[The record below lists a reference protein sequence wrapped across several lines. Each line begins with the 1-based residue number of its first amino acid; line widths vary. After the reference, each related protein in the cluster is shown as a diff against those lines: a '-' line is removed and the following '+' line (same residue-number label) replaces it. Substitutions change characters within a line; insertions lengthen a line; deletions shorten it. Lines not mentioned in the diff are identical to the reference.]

1 MDFIEY
7 PTANYNSYCDE
18 DFANEYYE
26 SRLNAD
32 VWDTASKETA
42 LITAFRSIQELNL
55 DITFD
60 DDGVISTDVYTTSEA
75 ETILQDLRFAQ
86 LEQTLHELNTDL
98 DVQQVLSLNL
108 SGLAVRMPDKQP
120 ERHSPRALAIL
131 RPYLIAKTVTRYR

>member
-7 PTANYNSYCDE
+7 PNTGYNSYCDE
-18 DFANEYYE
+18 DFANEYFE

-55 DITFD
+55 DITFN
-60 DDGVISTDVYTTSEA
+60 DDGIISSDVYTTSEA
-75 ETILQDLRFAQ
+75 EAILQDLRFAQ
-86 LEQTLHELNTDL
+86 LEQVLHELNTDL

-108 SGLAVRMPDKQP
+108 SGLAVRMPNKQP
-120 ERHSPRALAIL
+120 ERFSPRALAIL
-131 RPYLIAKTVTRYR
+131 RSYLIAKTVTRFR

>member
-7 PTANYNSYCDE
+7 PNTGYNSYCDE
-18 DFANEYYE
+18 DFANEYFE

-55 DITFD
+55 DITFN
-60 DDGVISTDVYTTSEA
+60 DDGIISSDVYTTSEA

-86 LEQTLHELNTDL
+86 LEQCIWELQNDL
-98 DVQQVLSLNL
+98 DTMQLSYLNI
-108 SGLAVRMPDKQP
+108 SGLAVKMPDKQP
-120 ERHSPRALAIL
+120 QRFSPRALAIL
-131 RPYLIAKTVTRYR
+131 RPYLIARTVTRFR